1 MSLRRRFLAR
11 LAAAVVAL
19 TIGAG
24 TFGATSSLP
33 DASEEAG
40 ATWSFRIE
48 HDDKDDDGKG
58 GGWHRTS
65 RGATWS

>member
-1 MSLRRRFLAR
+1 MSLRRRILVR

-24 TFGATSSLP
+24 TFGATSSSS
-33 DASEEAG
+33 DVSEEAG
-40 ATWSFRIE
+40 ATWSFRVDDN
-48 HDDKDDDGKG
+48 DDKDEKG
-58 GGWHRTS
+58 GGWYRFS